1 MRRNKR
7 IHIIWLLLCF
17 TGVMA
22 QNNPYK
28 IDDSL
33 YELYQ
38 RAYRQRTRTQG
49 LQIADTLYREA
60 VRKQD
65 KKAQCLAFVM
75 PITYYFNHNDSQ
87 KIGEAVGRMKKEAR
101 QTNFLQY
108 YYYAYRSEIIYY
120 LNHGNSLRALR
131 IAEDMKNDA
140 FSDEYPYGI
149 LSCMRTLGDIY
160 TIRRNFKLAGEHYEK
175 ALNYVLENLP
185 EQDPTSLYML
195 VGRYYQDVYN
205 NGEKALEYI
214 NQAIKSAKTPT
225 ILVTAKLER
234 CLLLYKM
241 ERFDE
246 FKTYYDNELMSAVR
260 KYDPHLISD
269 LFLNNRIKRL
279 VLDTKYGE
287 AIALADS
294 LPALAERWST
304 KAYICQQE
312 GDYKAACYYLT
323 RGQAYKD
330 SLDNEM
336 SAADIAELN
345 VQIGNER
352 LQLENAQLN
361 LKNITLQLGRE
372 RWRSQQAESQLELA
386 RMSSLN
392 DSLTLNN
399 HKLELAHLE
408 MKAEQQK
415 IIFEKEKAAS
425 RAQIIILMILGLC
438 LLISIIF
445 LIVYLY
451 IQRKSKQ
458 SLRRKNKELEIAR
471 DRAEE
476 ADKMKSIFIQN
487 MSHEIRTPLNA
498 IVGFSQL
505 ILTPEMEL
513 GEDEKK
519 EFGELIQHNSDLL
532 TTLIN
537 DILNLA
543 ELESGKYTMKIKEH
557 CCNELCHMAIATVA
571 HRRPENVEF
580 YFTSEVE
587 DDYIILTDG
596 HRVRQVLINF
606 LTNAE
611 KHTIE
616 GEIHLHCSLSEN
628 PGKVT
633 FSVTDTGTGIPP
645 ERAET
650 VFARFRKLD
659 NFKQGTG
666 LGLNICRAI
675 AERLEGEVKLDTA
688 YIDGARFLFIIPL
701 QLSKEES

>member
-1 MRRNKR
+1 
-7 IHIIWLLLCF
+7 
-17 TGVMA
+17 
-22 QNNPYK
+22 
-28 IDDSL
+28 
-33 YELYQ
+33 
-38 RAYRQRTRTQG
+38 
-49 LQIADTLYREA
+49 
-60 VRKQD
+60 
-65 KKAQCLAFVM
+65 
-75 PITYYFNHNDSQ
+75 
-87 KIGEAVGRMKKEAR
+87 
-101 QTNFLQY
+101 
-108 YYYAYRSEIIYY
+108 
-120 LNHGNSLRALR
+120 
-131 IAEDMKNDA
+131 
-140 FSDEYPYGI
+140 
-149 LSCMRTLGDIY
+149 
-160 TIRRNFKLAGEHYEK
+160 
-175 ALNYVLENLP
+175 
-185 EQDPTSLYML
+185 
-195 VGRYYQDVYN
+195 
-205 NGEKALEYI
+205 
-214 NQAIKSAKTPT
+214 
-225 ILVTAKLER
+225 
-234 CLLLYKM
+234 
-241 ERFDE
+241 
-246 FKTYYDNELMSAVR
+246 MSG
-260 KYDPHLISD
+260 
-269 LFLNNRIKRL
+269 LFLDNRIKRL
-279 VLDTKYGE
+279 VLDTRYGE
-287 AIALADS
+287 AVALADS
-294 LPALAERWST
+294 FPTQEERWSN
-304 KAYICQQE
+304 KAYIYE
-312 GDYKAACYYLT
+312 KAGDYKRSCYYLK
-323 RGQAYKD
+323 RCRLYKD

-345 VQIGNER
+345 AQIGNER

-415 IIFEKEKAAS
+415 ILFEKEKAAS
-425 RAQIIILMILGLC
+425 RAQIIILTILGLC
-438 LLISIIF
+438 LLISIVF
-445 LIVYLY
+445 LVGYLY

-557 CCNELCHMAIATVA
+557 SCNELCHMAIATVT
-571 HRRPENVEF
+571 HRRPENVNL
-580 YFTSEVE
+580 YFTSEVK

-611 KHTIE
+611 KHTTE

-628 PGKVT
+628 PGKIT
-633 FSVTDTGTGIPP
+633 FSVTDTGVGIPL
-645 ERAET
+645 ERAEA

-659 NFKQGTG
+659 SFKQGSG

-675 AERLEGEVKLDTA
+675 AERLEGEVKLDTG
-688 YIDGARFLFIIPL
+688 YTNGARFILIIPL
-701 QLSKEES
+701 QVPGEQN